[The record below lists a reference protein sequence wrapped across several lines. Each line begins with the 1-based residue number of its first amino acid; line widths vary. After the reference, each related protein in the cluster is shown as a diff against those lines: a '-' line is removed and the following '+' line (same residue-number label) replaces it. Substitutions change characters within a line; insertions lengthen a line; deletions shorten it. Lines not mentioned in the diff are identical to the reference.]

1 MIAKSGSDIKAED
14 IQAHCKGHLHDWK
27 CPKEVVLVKALP
39 RNTMG
44 KVLKEE
50 VKNLF

>member
-1 MIAKSGSDIKAED
+1 MKPEEIR
-14 IQAHCKGHLHDWK
+14 AHCKNNLHDWK
-27 CPKEVVLVKALP
+27 CPKELP

-50 VKNLF
+50 VKNLFE